1 MAASSPRARVELALA
16 DRPDG
21 GQESSA
27 QALADAWSAVAGAL
41 DAALA
46 DAAAGQRETLRE
58 LHALAGDL
66 ITGAA
71 ARLAARAHIRAAL
84 RRLEEAG
91 PASEIVDQAPRE
103 AADAL
108 GLDRVLLS
116 RVADGTLILESLHLP
131 DIKAAGVTDQRLAA
145 PVELAYPLVEGE
157 LLRRRRSALVT
168 VGDEEGN
175 RHAFGEVMRWTA
187 YVAAPVVLGGRVIA
201 FLHGDRAEGR
211 PPLVAADRDALEEL
225 AAGFAELL
233 ERAVLHRRL
242 RIQRQELRQV
252 AAWAD
257 ARTGELS
264 DGAVDL
270 AAARRESGSDEPFR
284 AGGGEG
290 RLRDVLTRREIDVLE
305 HMAQGLTNAD
315 IARELVL
322 SEGTVKF
329 HVKNILR
336 KLHASNRAEA
346 TSRYHRLSR
355 SG

>member
-1 MAASSPRARVELALA
+1 MTGLRARVELAPA
-16 DRPDG
+16 DRPEG
-21 GQESSA
+21 GQEVSA
-27 QALADAWSAVAGAL
+27 QALAAAWSEVSGAL
-41 DAALA
+41 DAALEETPA
-46 DAAAGQRETLRE
+46 QRRETLRE
-58 LHALAGDL
+58 LHALAGEL
-66 ITGAA
+66 IAGAA
-71 ARLAARAHIRAAL
+71 DRLAARARIRAAL
-84 RRLEEAG
+84 RRLKEAG
-91 PASEIVDQAPRE
+91 PASEIVDQAPLE
-103 AADAL
+103 LAEAL

-116 RVADGTLILESLHLP
+116 RVADGTLVLESRHP
-131 DIKAAGVTDQRLAA
+131 PGDGPLAV

-168 VGDEEGN
+168 VGDDGPA
-175 RHAFGEVMRWTA
+175 RHAFGEAMGWTA

-201 FLHGDRAEGR
+201 FFHADRTVAR
-211 PPLVAADRDALEEL
+211 APLAAADRDALDEF

-242 RIQRQELRQV
+242 RIQRQELRRV

-270 AAARRESGSDEPFR
+270 AAARAESGLDEPR
-284 AGGGEG
+284 AEG
-290 RLRDVLTRREIDVLE
+290 RLRDLLTRREIDVIE
-305 HMAQGLTNAD
+305 RMAQGLTNAD

-336 KLHASNRAEA
+336 KLHAANRAEA
-346 TSRYHRLSR
+346 ASRFHRLSR
-355 SG
+355 DG